1 MINTKSIKYLT
12 GISEVIIICLAAPF
26 PRLIP
31 HTRFLRSASHY
42 PKAELQTWPFRA
54 VPSYQVSL
62 APPAGHSL
70 YQPATRKQKLLKM
83 GQKAVA
89 IKNGKSLRLTE
100 VNAGDIF
107 QGNLPNSWSR
117 QSFSLH
123 RCGVCQATLT
133 LASPSLESL
142 LCHVH
147 FLLSQQP

>member
-1 MINTKSIKYLT
+1 
-12 GISEVIIICLAAPF
+12 
-26 PRLIP
+26 
-31 HTRFLRSASHY
+31 
-42 PKAELQTWPFRA
+42 
-54 VPSYQVSL
+54 
-62 APPAGHSL
+62 
-70 YQPATRKQKLLKM
+70 M

-107 QGNLPNSWSR
+107 QGNLPNSGSR

-123 RCGVCQATLT
+123 RCGVCQTTLT

-147 FLLSQQP
+147 FILSQQP